1 MPRIE
6 VLATLELMQRFG
18 GTTEQRARIDE
29 LRKLHPA
36 LQQIMPTP
44 GAGESR

>member
-6 VLATLELMQRFG
+6 ALATLELIQRFG
-18 GTTEQRARIDE
+18 GTAEQRARIDE
-29 LRKLHPA
+29 LRKFHPG

-44 GAGESR
+44 GAGEPR